1 MINFFFLCIASKVI
15 TDELSVNV
23 NAIFKS
29 ALKILAT
36 DKHAAAEAEPSRLVG
51 AQDSGQSDSTSTN
64 RQHYCI
70 RSKLSM

>member
-1 MINFFFLCIASKVI
+1 MIIFFFLCLASKVI
-15 TDELSVNV
+15 TDEPSV